1 MYTKTVLINA
11 LQIIRNM
18 ERENQYVS
26 EVRSLLESTTCGV
39 IYTDSNMTITYVNK
53 TAFDILHCYRDSVLQ
68 KPLTDILPSKIIERL
83 QRSGGQESNIQL
95 TIFDTDVIGNIFP
108 LKSVAA
114 FRAFASCLKSLQHSG
129 IRGDDPA
136 GK

>member
-1 MYTKTVLINA
+1 
-11 LQIIRNM
+11 
-18 ERENQYVS
+18 
-26 EVRSLLESTTCGV
+26 
-39 IYTDSNMTITYVNK
+39 MTITYVNK

-108 LKSVAA
+108 LKIGSS
-114 FRAFASCLKSLQHSG
+114 FPRICFMFEKASSILEC
-129 IRGDDPA
+129 RGDDPA